1 MMRLALLA
9 TVVLAVLG
17 GCRLE
22 PRQVPAADAPADEAP
37 MVSTSDAEVTV
48 YLTEWC
54 PYCRA
59 TRTYLDSIGVAY
71 RPVDIEASEENYR
84 EYERQGGTGGIPLVV
99 IGDTRIAG
107 YSIPAMDEALDRVGL

>member
-1 MMRLALLA
+1 MRLLLLTAL
-9 TVVLAVLG
+9 VLAGLT

-22 PRQVPAADAPADEAP
+22 PREAPEPPADVAP
-37 MVSTSDAEVTV
+37 IVQTGDADVTV

-59 TRTYLDSIGVAY
+59 TREYLDSIGVAY
-71 RPVDIEASEENYR
+71 RPVDIEASEENYA
-84 EYERQGGTGGIPLVV
+84 EYAQQGGTGGIPLVV

-107 YSIPAMDEALDRVGL
+107 YSIPAMDEALDREGL